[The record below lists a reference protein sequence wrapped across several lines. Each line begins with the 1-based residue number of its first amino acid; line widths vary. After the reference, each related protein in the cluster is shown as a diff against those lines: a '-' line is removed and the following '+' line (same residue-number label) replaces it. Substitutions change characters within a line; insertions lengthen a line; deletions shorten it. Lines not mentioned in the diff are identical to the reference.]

1 MIMTFDRYQ
10 ITIQLTEPVL
20 GTVPTDS
27 MNYEQFIKPK
37 ANVLMSEEEI
47 KVLPTYH
54 SAADMRRRA
63 AADAK
68 RAKGKHEDDDEDDD
82 TGISKPQT
90 SFFRDAHGP
99 FLMNYQV
106 LGHLKEQGNLLKEQL
121 QIKQLRKKVELYC
134 YVAPRRI
141 YFNQD
146 VAGEITRPLRAET
159 MQGPRVTLATSDVIA
174 RGARL
179 TFGVNLLRNTQMDG
193 ETLRTLLEFGQFRGL
208 GQWRTAGWGLYE
220 LVEFVAVDDKEE
232 RSGVG
237 VEADGKVLQ
246 AER

>member
-1 MIMTFDRYQ
+1 MTMAFDRYR

-27 MNYEQFIKPK
+27 VNYEQFIKPK

-63 AADAK
+63 RVNAK
-68 RAKGKHEDDDEDDD
+68 REDEDEDDD
-82 TGISKPQT
+82 TGMSKPQT
-90 SFFRDAHGP
+90 SFFRDAQGP

-134 YVAPRRI
+134 YILPRRI

-179 TFGVNLLRNTQMDG
+179 TFMVQLLRNTQMDG
-193 ETLRTLLEFGQFRGL
+193 QTLRELLEFGQYRGL

-220 LVEFVAVDDKEE
+220 LVEFAAVDEAPSDTEE
-232 RSGVG
+232 GATAIDSVR
-237 VEADGKVLQ
+237 
-246 AER
+246 

>member
-1 MIMTFDRYQ
+1 MTMAFDRYR

-27 MNYEQFIKPK
+27 VNYEQFIKPK

-63 AADAK
+63 MVDAK
-68 RAKGKHEDDDEDDD
+68 RAATAARAKGKHADEDEDDD
-82 TGISKPQT
+82 TGVSKPQT
-90 SFFRDAHGP
+90 SFFRDAQGP

-134 YVAPRRI
+134 YVLPRRI

-179 TFGVNLLRNTQMDG
+179 TFMVQLLRNTQMDG
-193 ETLRTLLEFGQFRGL
+193 QTLRELLEFGQYRGL

-220 LVEFVAVDDKEE
+220 LVEFAAVDETPSEE
-232 RSGVG
+232 GATAVDLAR
-237 VEADGKVLQ
+237 
-246 AER
+246 